1 MPNGTSKVCI
11 DRSDLPRVSAL
22 QRISALQRVSAIA
35 LALGLAACS
44 SNPPQPVEQF
54 NNARSAISQ
63 AQSVATRDGASEL
76 RVAQYKLARGEQE
89 MERGNYAGARIFAEQ
104 AEVDAK
110 YAQAVAESARS
121 QRAAAEA
128 SQGVRAM
135 QDELDKR
142 AK

>member
-44 SNPPQPVEQF
+44 TPPQPVEQF

>member
-1 MPNGTSKVCI
+1 MTCGTSKVCT
-11 DRSDLPRVSAL
+11 DRSDL
-22 QRISALQRVSAIA
+22 QRISALLRVSAIA

-44 SNPPQPVEQF
+44 STPPQPVEQF

-63 AQSVATRDGASEL
+63 AQSVATRDGTSEL
-76 RVAQYKLARGEQE
+76 RLAQYKLARAEQE
-89 MERGNYAGARIFAEQ
+89 MARGNNAQARIFAEQ

-110 YAQAVAESARS
+110 YAQTVAESARS

-135 QDELDKR
+135 QDELDRR
-142 AK
+142 AR